1 MSRQSTT
8 YDVIVVG
15 AGTAG
20 CVIASRLSEHEDA
33 RVLLL
38 EAGSATP
45 PPDGAVPPLWPTLSA
60 GEWNWGETSTI
71 QSATG
76 RATPVPRG
84 RGVGGSTAINA
95 MIFARGHRASYAA
108 WEDAGAK
115 GWNFDA
121 LLPYFKRTETAAGR
135 DPALRGVDGPLI
147 VKAAD
152 PLNELHAAGL
162 AAAVQSGYRH
172 ASDISGGLEVGF
184 GPVDLNI
191 IDGQRQSAA
200 DAYLRPALN
209 RPNLTLVTDAMVGRL
224 VLERGRCIG
233 VEYRTG
239 NGKLTSHALAAEVV
253 LTAGAIGSA
262 QLLMS
267 SGIGPQSHLAEVGI
281 DVQLD
286 LPGVGANLQDHAWA
300 MVAYRAAHP
309 VPPGRNNH
317 GEVLG
322 LVHSQTSAGAPDL
335 QLIFSDTAASELVG
349 VDGIGNGYAIGVC
362 IVQPF
367 SRGTVRLSPDTRPVI
382 NPNYFGDDRDMQTMV
397 TGLRVAREIGRASA
411 LHDWGGEEVSPGQA
425 AHGEEA
431 LRGFLRSKATSYT
444 HLVGTCAMGDTALS
458 VVDSELRVHGL
469 DGLRVADA
477 AVMPTVPSNN
487 TVATVY
493 ALAERGAELIAQP

>member
-1 MSRQSTT
+1 ME
-8 YDVIVVG
+8 
-15 AGTAG
+15 
-20 CVIASRLSEHEDA
+20 L
-33 RVLLL
+33 
-38 EAGSATP
+38 
-45 PPDGAVPPLWPTLSA
+45 
-60 GEWNWGETSTI
+60 GETSTI

-121 LLPYFKRTETAAGR
+121 LLPYFKRTETAVGR
-135 DPALRGVDGPLI
+135 DPALRGVAGPLI

-162 AAAVQSGYRH
+162 AAAVQSGYRR
-172 ASDISGGLEVGF
+172 ASDISGGHEVGF

-200 DAYLRPALN
+200 DAYLRPALD
-209 RPNLTLVTDAMVGRL
+209 RPNLTLVTDAVVGRL
-224 VLERGRCIG
+224 VIVRGRYIG
-233 VEYRTG
+233 VEYRIG
-239 NGKLTSHALAAEVV
+239 NGNSTSHALAAEMV

-267 SGIGPQSHLAEVGI
+267 SGIGPQSHLAEAGI

-286 LPGVGANLQDHAWA
+286 LPGVGANLQDHAGA
-300 MVAYRAAHP
+300 MIAYRAAHP

-317 GEVLG
+317 GEV
-322 LVHSQTSAGAPDL
+322 
-335 QLIFSDTAASELVG
+335 
-349 VDGIGNGYAIGVC
+349 
-362 IVQPF
+362 
-367 SRGTVRLSPDTRPVI
+367 RLSPDTRPVI
-382 NPNYFGDDRDMQTMV
+382 DPNYFGDDRDMQTMV
-397 TGLRVAREIGRASA
+397 TGLRIAREIGRAGA
-411 LHDWGGEEVSPGQA
+411 LHDWGGQEVSPGPA
-425 AHGEEA
+425 AQGEQA
-431 LRGFLRSKATSYT
+431 LRGFLRRKPTSYT

-487 TVATVY
+487 TAATVY
-493 ALAERGAELIAQP
+493 ALAERAAELIAEP

>member
-1 MSRQSTT
+1 
-8 YDVIVVG
+8 
-15 AGTAG
+15 
-20 CVIASRLSEHEDA
+20 
-33 RVLLL
+33 
-38 EAGSATP
+38 
-45 PPDGAVPPLWPTLSA
+45 
-60 GEWNWGETSTI
+60 
-71 QSATG
+71 
-76 RATPVPRG
+76 
-84 RGVGGSTAINA
+84 

-121 LLPYFKRTETAAGR
+121 LLPYFKRTETAVGR
-135 DPALRGVDGPLI
+135 DPARRGVAGPLI

-162 AAAVQSGYRH
+162 AAAVQSGYRR

-200 DAYLRPALN
+200 DAYLRPALD
-209 RPNLTLVTDAMVGRL
+209 RPNLTLVTDAVVGRL
-224 VLERGRCIG
+224 VIERGRCIG
-233 VEYRTG
+233 VEYRIG
-239 NGKLTSHALAAEVV
+239 NGNSTSHALAAEMV

-267 SGIGPQSHLAEVGI
+267 SGIGPQSHLAEAGI

-286 LPGVGANLQDHAWA
+286 LPGVGANLQDHAGA
-300 MVAYRAAHP
+300 MIAYRAAHP

-322 LVHSQTSAGAPDL
+322 LVHSRTSVGAPDL

-349 VDGIGNGYAIGVC
+349 VDGIGIGNGYAIGVC

-382 NPNYFGDDRDMQTMV
+382 DPNCFGDDRDIQTMV
-397 TGLRVAREIGRASA
+397 TGVCESPEKSGEPACCTTGEARKCHLAQPPRASRRYA
-411 LHDWGGEEVSPGQA
+411 ASCDAKPLPIPIWWEHARWAIRRCPWWTANCACTVS
-425 AHGEEA
+425 
-431 LRGFLRSKATSYT
+431 TD
-444 HLVGTCAMGDTALS
+444 CASLTPL
-458 VVDSELRVHGL
+458 
-469 DGLRVADA
+469 
-477 AVMPTVPSNN
+477 
-487 TVATVY
+487 
-493 ALAERGAELIAQP
+493 